1 MPTLTTLISTFDCP
15 AASSTACLMLFTVF
29 WILATTPR
37 LTPDDSALPTPRT
50 SILFAPAR
58 RPTVTHI
65 FVVPMSSP
73 TTIGESLSDDNVAFI
88 TLLYIDAITFYNAS
102 IVLVFAG

>member
-1 MPTLTTLISTFDCP
+1 MSTLDSP

-37 LTPDDSALPTPRT
+37 LTPDDSAFPTPRI
-50 SILFAPAR
+50 SILLVPLR

-65 FVVPMSSP
+65 FVVPMSRL
-73 TTIGESLSDDNVAFI
+73 TMIGESFSVVPFAFI
-88 TLLYIDAITFYNAS
+88 CLF
-102 IVLVFAG
+102 LVFSFFTGTFVYYDTYFTY